1 MTVAL
6 QAVLDALSVGGLY
19 ALIALGIGLIF
30 GIMRLV
36 NFAHGDLVMV
46 GGYTMFLMTGRP
58 DALTALI
65 ALVVVVA
72 LALAVERVAFRPLR
86 NASMPSLMI
95 ASFAVSYLLQHAV
108 MVTIGAETKGVQFAA
123 ALNAPVRIAELQI
136 PLLQLVTV
144 AATLVL
150 LILLTAF
157 LRSTALGLQM
167 RAAAE
172 NIRVARLMGV
182 RANRV
187 IAWAF
192 AMSGLLAG
200 AVALLYI
207 AQVGAMTPQFGVQP
221 ALIGFVAT
229 VVGGLGSLAGAVI
242 GGFLIGGLTVVLQ
255 LVLPLELRPFREAFL
270 FGLLF
275 IVLLVRPQG
284 IVVVRW
290 SQERV

>member
-36 NFAHGDLVMV
+36 NFAHGDLVMI

-58 DALTALI
+58 DALTALV
-65 ALVVVVA
+65 ALVAVVV

-108 MVTIGAETKGVQFAA
+108 MVTVGAETKGVQFAA
-123 ALNAPVRIAELQI
+123 ALNAPVRVAELQV

-157 LRSTALGLQM
+157 LRSTTLGLQM

-242 GGFLIGGLTVVLQ
+242 GGFLIGTLTVVLQ

>member
-1 MTVAL
+1 MNVAL
-6 QAVLDALSVGGLY
+6 QAVLDALSAGGLY

-46 GGYTMFLMTGRP
+46 GGYTMFLLTAQP
-58 DALTALI
+58 DALTA
-65 ALVVVVA
+65 VVA
-72 LALAVERVAFRPLR
+72 LAVVIVLALAVERVAFRPLR
-86 NASMPSLMI
+86 HANMPSLMI

-123 ALNAPVRIAELQI
+123 ALNAPVKLGELQV

-157 LRSTALGLQM
+157 LRSTTLGLQM

-221 ALIGFVAT
+221 ALIGFV
-229 VVGGLGSLAGAVI
+229 G
-242 GGFLIGGLTVVLQ
+242 
-255 LVLPLELRPFREAFL
+255 R
-270 FGLLF
+270 LF
-275 IVLLVRPQG
+275 IVLLLRPQG
-284 IVVVRW
+284 LVVVRW

>member
-58 DALTALI
+58 DALTALV

-86 NASMPSLMI
+86 SANMPSLMI

-123 ALNAPVRIAELQI
+123 VLNAPVRVAELQI

-157 LRSTALGLQM
+157 LRSTTLGLQM

-242 GGFLIGGLTVVLQ
+242 GGFLIGALTVVLQ

>member
-1 MTVAL
+1 MNVAL

-58 DALTALI
+58 DALTALA
-65 ALVVVVA
+65 ALAVVVA
-72 LALAVERVAFRPLR
+72 LALVVERAAFRPLR
-86 NASMPSLMI
+86 DASMPSLMI

-108 MVTIGAETKGVQFAA
+108 MVGIGAETKSVEFAS
-123 ALNAPVRIAELQI
+123 ALGAPVRLGGLQV
-136 PLLQLVTV
+136 PALQLVTV

-150 LILLTAF
+150 LVLLTAF
-157 LRSTALGLQM
+157 LRRTALGLEM

-242 GGFLIGGLTVVLQ
+242 GGFLIGTLTVVLQ
-255 LVLPLELRPFREAFL
+255 LVLPIELRPFRDAFL

-290 SQERV
+290 AQERV

>member
-1 MTVAL
+1 
-6 QAVLDALSVGGLY
+6 
-19 ALIALGIGLIF
+19 
-30 GIMRLV
+30 
-36 NFAHGDLVMV
+36 
-46 GGYTMFLMTGRP
+46 
-58 DALTALI
+58 
-65 ALVVVVA
+65 
-72 LALAVERVAFRPLR
+72 
-86 NASMPSLMI
+86 
-95 ASFAVSYLLQHAV
+95 
-108 MVTIGAETKGVQFAA
+108 
-123 ALNAPVRIAELQI
+123 
-136 PLLQLVTV
+136 
-144 AATLVL
+144 
-150 LILLTAF
+150 
-157 LRSTALGLQM
+157 
-167 RAAAE
+167 
-172 NIRVARLMGV
+172 MGV

-242 GGFLIGGLTVVLQ
+242 GGFLIGTLTVVLQ

>member
-1 MTVAL
+1 MNVAL
-6 QAVLDALSVGGLY
+6 QAVLDALSAGGLY

-46 GGYTMFLMTGRP
+46 GGYTMFLLTAQP
-58 DALTALI
+58 DALTA
-65 ALVVVVA
+65 VVA
-72 LALAVERVAFRPLR
+72 LAVVIVLALAVERVAFRPLR
-86 NASMPSLMI
+86 HANMPSLMI

-123 ALNAPVRIAELQI
+123 ALNAPVKLGELQV

-157 LRSTALGLQM
+157 LRSTTLGLQM

-284 IVVVRW
+284 IIVVRW

>member
-1 MTVAL
+1 VTVAL

-58 DALTALI
+58 DALTALV

-86 NASMPSLMI
+86 NANMPSLMI

-123 ALNAPVRIAELQI
+123 VLNAPVRVAELQV

-144 AATLVL
+144 AATLLL

-157 LRSTALGLQM
+157 LRSTTLGLQM

-242 GGFLIGGLTVVLQ
+242 GGFLIGTLTVVLQ

>member
-58 DALTALI
+58 DALTALV

-86 NASMPSLMI
+86 NANMPSLMI

-123 ALNAPVRIAELQI
+123 ALNTPVRVGELQV

-157 LRSTALGLQM
+157 LRSTTLGLQM

-242 GGFLIGGLTVVLQ
+242 GGFLIGTLTVVLQ

>member
-1 MTVAL
+1 
-6 QAVLDALSVGGLY
+6 
-19 ALIALGIGLIF
+19 
-30 GIMRLV
+30 
-36 NFAHGDLVMV
+36 
-46 GGYTMFLMTGRP
+46 
-58 DALTALI
+58 
-65 ALVVVVA
+65 
-72 LALAVERVAFRPLR
+72 
-86 NASMPSLMI
+86 
-95 ASFAVSYLLQHAV
+95 
-108 MVTIGAETKGVQFAA
+108 
-123 ALNAPVRIAELQI
+123 
-136 PLLQLVTV
+136 
-144 AATLVL
+144 

-157 LRSTALGLQM
+157 LRSTTLGLQM

-242 GGFLIGGLTVVLQ
+242 GGFLIGTLTVVLQ
-255 LVLPLELRPFREAFL
+255 LVLPIELRPFREAFL

-275 IVLLVRPQG
+275 IVLLARPQG
-284 IVVVRW
+284 LVVVRW

>member
-36 NFAHGDLVMV
+36 NFAHGDLVMI

-58 DALTALI
+58 DALTALV

-72 LALAVERVAFRPLR
+72 LALVVERVAFRPLR
-86 NASMPSLMI
+86 DASMPSLMI

-108 MVTIGAETKGVQFAA
+108 MVGIGAETKSVEFAS
-123 ALNAPVRIAELQI
+123 ALGAPVRLGRLQV
-136 PLLQLVTV
+136 PALQLVTV

-150 LILLTAF
+150 LVVLTMF
-157 LRSTALGLQM
+157 LRRTALGLEM

-242 GGFLIGGLTVVLQ
+242 GGFLIGTLTVVLQ
-255 LVLPLELRPFREAFL
+255 LVLPIELRPFRDAFL

-290 SQERV
+290 AQERV